1 VTWVVWRQH
10 RLEGLWALLTAV
22 LLAASI
28 GFVAHELSITPCPA
42 QAPPGGGPGP
52 GVTYCL
58 PGDFWGSLAQ
68 GIVLLNLYQYGLVV
82 LPALAGAFVGA
93 PLVAREIENGT
104 ARLAWTQGVT
114 RTHWLLVKLAL
125 VFVPLL
131 VGAAAVGI
139 LEVVLINVQGPQANR
154 WAFFDQQAPM
164 TVGSTA
170 FALALAVAAGSLLR
184 KSIPAMAATLLGFA
198 VTRIGIAELARPH
211 YLSSLAFTTND
222 SAALSAMKGS
232 QTAWWLD
239 QFQFRSNVMQQYHY
253 QPGDRFWTFQ
263 TIETAILMG
272 LAALLLAFTVYWVT
286 RRVS

>member
-1 VTWVVWRQH
+1 MSWVVWRQH
-10 RLEGLWALLTAV
+10 RLEGLWALVLAV

-28 GFVAHELSITPCPA
+28 GFVAYELSITPCAA
-42 QAPPGGGPGP
+42 QAPSGGGPGP
-52 GVTYCL
+52 GVSYCL
-58 PGDFWGSLAQ
+58 PGDFWGLLAQ
-68 GIVLLNLYQYGLVV
+68 GIVSLNLYQYGLVV

-93 PLVAREIENGT
+93 PLVAREIESGT

-114 RTHWLLVKLAL
+114 RTRWLLVKMGL

-131 VGAAAVGI
+131 AGAAAVGI

-170 FALALAVAAGSLLR
+170 FALALAVAAGSVLGR
-184 KSIPAMAATLLGFA
+184 SIPAMAATLLGFV
-198 VTRIGIAELARPH
+198 VTRIGIAELARQH
-211 YLSSLAFTTND
+211 YMSPLVFTTSD
-222 SAALSAMKGS
+222 PGALSAMNGS
-232 QTAWWLD
+232 QTAWWLG
-239 QFQFRSNVMQQYHY
+239 QFNFRTNVPQQYLY

-263 TIETAILMG
+263 TIETTILAC
-272 LAALLLAFTVYWVT
+272 LAGLLLAFTVYWVR